1 MSRKNFPMSSRTELK
16 STIAN
21 AFLDC
26 ACTIYKALH
35 EHVFQQSEDLLPSS
49 GKWCFDIKGACE
61 YLDISETSLKRL
73 RDRDIDDPC
82 YLPSFTTAADS
93 KPRFHKDDL
102 DRILKTR
109 A

>member
-1 MSRKNFPMSSRTELK
+1 MSSRTELK

-21 AFLDC
+21 AVLDC
-26 ACTIYKALH
+26 ACTVYKAFH
-35 EHVFQQSEDLLPSS
+35 EHVFTQSDNLLPSS

-61 YLDISETSLKRL
+61 YLDVSETSLKRL
-73 RDRDIDDPC
+73 RDRHPDDPC
-82 YLPSFTTAADS
+82 HLPSFTTAADS